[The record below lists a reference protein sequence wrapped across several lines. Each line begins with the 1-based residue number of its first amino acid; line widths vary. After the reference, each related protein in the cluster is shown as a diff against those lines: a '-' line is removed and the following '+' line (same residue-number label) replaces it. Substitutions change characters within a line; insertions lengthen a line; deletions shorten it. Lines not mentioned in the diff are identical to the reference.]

1 MNIIQVDP
9 SGKELKEFALS
20 FNHSY
25 NPALRTYVAVATG
38 GEWLGF
44 LQFIDLPT
52 TISAWKKPGV
62 ETIKAIKLMKNTV
75 AKECGGAALTGCAP
89 DSPFY
94 PHMERLGF
102 TKVGLELF
110 FTTTDE
116 ETI

>member
-1 MNIIQVDP
+1 MKIITVDP
-9 SGKELKEFALS
+9 KGKELEEFAKS
-20 FNHSY
+20 FNHPY
-25 NPALRTYVAVATG
+25 NTNLRTYVAVNDND
-38 GEWLGF
+38 EWLGF

-75 AKECGGAALTGCAP
+75 AKECGGAALTGCAS

-102 TKVGLELF
+102 TKANLELY
-110 FTTTDE
+110 FTVDE
-116 ETI
+116 SI